1 MVAYHHTAAL
11 TVDKDRT
18 VLYQLDLQRGQLK
31 ATSIYLLVQMEEQDL
46 AVRLAQRHNQL
57 VHRPR
62 QLAVLMAEFLLIA
75 ARMADRV
82 LTA

>member
-18 VLYQLDLQRGQLK
+18 VLYQLDLQRDQLK
-31 ATSIYLLVQMEEQDL
+31 ATSIYLLVQMEEPDL
-46 AVRLAQRHNQL
+46 AVRLAQRLSQL

-62 QLAVLMAEFLLIA
+62 QRA
-75 ARMADRV
+75 ARMVDRV